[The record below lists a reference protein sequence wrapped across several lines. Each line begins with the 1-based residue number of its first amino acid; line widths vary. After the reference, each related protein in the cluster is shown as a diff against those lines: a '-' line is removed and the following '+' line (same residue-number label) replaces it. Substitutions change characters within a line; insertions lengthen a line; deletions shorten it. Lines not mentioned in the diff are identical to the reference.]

1 MDLFRVESPGAYS
14 TVQDLGRFGYQH
26 MGVPVSGAL
35 DQRSARLAN
44 LALGNPETAAVLELT
59 VMGATLEALADADA
73 IVCGAEMGLSLNGQ
87 AIPGWTTFRVRP
99 GDVLD
104 IMQVRNGCR
113 AYLAVAGG
121 FDAPIAM
128 GSRSTFVGGK
138 LGGFTGRPLAAGDV
152 LSAAGGDLLPA
163 PRRVDDALIPDFP
176 TEIQLRAIPGPQDD
190 FFDSGMDVLFGSEY
204 MVTPKADRMGY
215 RLMGPE
221 IPIREGMPQ
230 SIVSEPSMPG
240 GVQIPADRQ
249 PIVLFVE
256 QTVGGYAKIATVI
269 SSDLPRL
276 AQATPGDT
284 VRFASV
290 DLETAHRIY
299 AESEDMMRR
308 AARMLNS

>member
-1 MDLFRVESPGAYS
+1 MELFRVESPGAYT

-26 MGVPVSGAL
+26 MGVPVCGAL
-35 DQRSARLAN
+35 DPRSARLAN
-44 LALGNPETAAVLELT
+44 QSLGNPENAAVLELT
-59 VMGATLEALADADA
+59 IMGPSLEALADADA
-73 IVCGAEMGLSLNGQ
+73 VVCGAEMGLSLNGA

-99 GDVLD
+99 GDMLD
-104 IMQVRNGCR
+104 IMQVRRGCR
-113 AYLAVAGG
+113 AYLAVTGG
-121 FDAPIAM
+121 FDVPVAM
-128 GSRSTFVGGK
+128 GSRSTYAGGK
-138 LGGFTGRPLAAGDV
+138 LGGFSGRPLATGDV
-152 LSAAGGDLLPA
+152 LAAAGGPLLPA
-163 PRRVDDALIPDFP
+163 PRRVDDAFIPDFP
-176 TEIQLRAIPGPQDD
+176 TEIRLRAIPGPQND
-190 FFDSGMDVLFGSEY
+190 FFDKGMDILFESEY
-204 MVTPKADRMGY
+204 LVTPKADRMGY

-276 AQATPGDT
+276 AQATPGDM
-284 VRFASV
+284 VRFEAV

-299 AESEDMMRR
+299 METEDSLRR
-308 AARMLNS
+308 SARMLNP